1 LLTLFSYPVV
11 ASNCSLSSRLSLWNR
26 TAPAWAL
33 VVLSRQE
40 CQKRDQAR
48 RADHNHR
55 SPDAAA
61 GRWLLNRLVPYRS
74 QYRQT

>member
-1 LLTLFSYPVV
+1 M
-11 ASNCSLSSRLSLWNR
+11 
-26 TAPAWAL
+26 L

-40 CQKRDQAR
+40 GQKRDQAR
-48 RADHNHR
+48 RADHNYR

-74 QYRQT
+74 QYRQLDSSKAHLLRAAVSASAACPVK